1 MAIYTK
7 TGENG
12 YTSLA
17 SGTRVKKDDERV
29 EIYGTIDELN
39 SFIGLLY
46 SLTKYDELIE
56 IQKTLFSIGEYYANE
71 NAVTPILFLIKRLC
85 SA

>member
-7 TGENG
+7 TGDNG

-29 EIYGTIDELN
+29 EIYGTMMNLI
-39 SFIGLLY
+39 LL
-46 SLTKYDELIE
+46 
-56 IQKTLFSIGEYYANE
+56 
-71 NAVTPILFLIKRLC
+71 
-85 SA
+85 

>member
-7 TGENG
+7 TGDNG

-29 EIYGTIDELN
+29 EIYGTIDDL
-39 SFIGLLY
+39 ILL
-46 SLTKYDELIE
+46 
-56 IQKTLFSIGEYYANE
+56 
-71 NAVTPILFLIKRLC
+71 
-85 SA
+85 